1 LQRKEPP
8 DIIIKKGDAR
18 MDEDNSI
25 QKNKRIITIAV
36 LIFVFS
42 AVGYIL
48 LNSTLNDT
56 IYFHYIYNQRTGEPM
71 SLIGSILLYLLFGFV
86 LGLIPFSI
94 TFLFSLCLYFFLH
107 RKETNFYYND
117 HPKHEEEYFYGGY
130 VALLSTYA
138 AVYVLLILHI
148 SNIATI
154 HIF

>member
-1 LQRKEPP
+1 
-8 DIIIKKGDAR
+8 

-154 HIF
+154 HIFY